1 MIKPNLYSMKHESKR
16 CYGVDSLIGTTLGGY
31 KLTRA
36 IGSGGMGTVYLA
48 EDQSVGQQVA
58 IKIVRTEDD
67 DFADMSK
74 KEKAIERFKHEARTI
89 AALDHLHI
97 LPLYRY
103 GEEKVLN
110 SVRAY
115 MVMQYRPEGS
125 LWDWLR
131 KRAGQALG
139 ESSPISNSST
149 ITPLPAGLPTNWP
162 LSVTEVADY
171 LQQASSALQYA
182 HDHGIIHRD
191 VKPANFLLRFDSNHV
206 TNTTHAFLFL
216 SDFGLAKF
224 SSSSS
229 ATSHVLGTPMYMAPE
244 QFYSNARPESDQY
257 ALAIMIYYMLAG
269 HPPFTGEPA
278 RMMHQHLNVA
288 PPPLRTF
295 APDLPS
301 SIEATLNRALAKQM
315 QDRYPSVEAFAE
327 DFLQCINDPT
337 QLSPI
342 QFSPSRPL
350 ILTNKTPVVTPP
362 AFSTPAGMPAP
373 IPQPQSRPY
382 SGSQAS
388 NPAAFAPTVMPSPP
402 ANLPPTLFV
411 PTPSNPTPLAQPAY
425 PAMQS
430 WDHDATIQQIG
441 PMPKPPPNIKK
452 NKSSR
457 RRVLGWLIG
466 GGVAA
471 AMGAGAGIY
480 LYQNW
485 QPANAQPQS
494 TNPPKNTAQV
504 VQPTPQTGATARYT
518 LSGHTNEVSS
528 ISWSPNGDHL
538 ASGSLDNSVRVWN
551 LATQQTDVTYTGH
564 MRDVTAVAWSRDA
577 QTQLIASG
585 SRDNSVQVW
594 NSTTGEEKLRD
605 RNLNSEVSS
614 LAWTGNDMAIFIGTL
629 GAGLQEIF
637 VNRKFATQ
645 LGLKG
650 VIDTIALSPDGRF
663 LAVGFGG
670 GMVNILS
677 LPSGRLFTS
686 VNRRT
691 NAILGLAWSPASNL
705 LAIGGSDQRVDILN
719 IATRSTVQS
728 TPTNSVVNGLSWE
741 PNNSGRL
748 AIANNDGTIS
758 IWNTVNNTLTPG
770 TGHTGPVRAVAWGN
784 RYLASASADQT
795 IIVWNV

>member
-1 MIKPNLYSMKHESKR
+1 MKHESKR

-74 KEKAIERFKHEARTI
+74 KEKAIGRFKHEARTI

-139 ESSPISNSST
+139 EPSQISNPST

-257 ALAIMIYYMLAG
+257 ALAVMIYYLLAG

-288 PPPLRTF
+288 PPPIRTF

-301 SIEATLNRALAKQM
+301 SIEAVLNRALAKQI

-327 DFLQCINDPT
+327 DFLQCISDPT

-342 QFSPSRPL
+342 QFSQSRPL

-373 IPQPQSRPY
+373 MPQPQSTPY

-411 PTPSNPTPLAQPAY
+411 PTPSNPTPLAQ
-425 PAMQS
+425 S

-441 PMPKPPPNIKK
+441 PMPKPPPNINK
-452 NKSSR
+452 NKASR
-457 RRVLGWLIG
+457 RRVVGWLIG
-466 GGVAA
+466 GSVAA

-485 QPANAQPQS
+485 QPTNAQPQS
-494 TNPPKNTAQV
+494 KPPPNTPPV
-504 VQPTPQTGATARYT
+504 VQPTPQGGATAKYT

-528 ISWSPNGDHL
+528 ISWSPNGDLL
-538 ASGSLDNSVRVWN
+538 ATGSLDNSVRVWN
-551 LATQQTDVTYTGH
+551 IATQQTNFTYAGH
-564 MRDVTAVAWSRDA
+564 TRDVTAVAWSRDA
-577 QTQLIASG
+577 QTELVASG
-585 SRDNSVQVW
+585 SKDNSVQVW
-594 NSTTGEEKLRD
+594 NSTTGEERANY
-605 RNLNSEVSS
+605 RNLNSEVSA
-614 LAWTGNDMAIFIGTL
+614 LAWTGNDTAIFVGTL
-629 GAGLQEIF
+629 GAGLQEIIA
-637 VNRKFATQ
+637 NRRFPILLSQKS
-645 LGLKG
+645 
-650 VIDTIALSPDGRF
+650 VIDTIALSPDEHF
-663 LAVGFGG
+663 LAIGFGG

-677 LPSGRLFTS
+677 LP
-686 VNRRT
+686 NRKLVT
-691 NAILGLAWSPASNL
+691 NANTRANTIFGLAWSTSNL
-705 LAIGGSDQRVDILN
+705 LAIGGSNQKVDILN
-719 IATRSTVQS
+719 ITTKNIVNST
-728 TPTNSVVNGLSWE
+728 TTNSIVNGLSWE
-741 PNNSGRL
+741 PGNTGRL
-748 AIANNDGTIS
+748 AIANNDSTIS
-758 IWNTVNNTLTPG
+758 IWNTANNVLTPG
-770 TGHTGPVRAVAWGN
+770 IGHTGPVRAVAWGN